1 MDNILAPLV
10 IEAEKDAGWQRKLT
24 AQCEALS
31 PSYPV
36 TNISLDKK
44 LFDGEITM
52 GKQYLCELEA
62 TGLKDSGKDP
72 EKTWN
77 YWWKIAKWDVEDTV
91 SGDDIPW
98 GQTASATAPAK
109 PANTLPSQ
117 KLLQIN
123 GAAK

>member
-62 TGLKDSGKDP
+62 TGLK
-72 EKTWN
+72 
-77 YWWKIAKWDVEDTV
+77 AV
-91 SGDDIPW
+91 SY
-98 GQTASATAPAK
+98 THL
-109 PANTLPSQ
+109 TLPTSD
-117 KLLQIN
+117 LV
-123 GAAK
+123 